1 MPVRTKKKR
10 HKYPLKNPKPRIT
23 STCNATPRGCRLPTR
38 VHWALHPDADVQVPG
53 TAQQKARSA
62 LLPHARRTS
71 PKDIPVR
78 PRHTPLPVWG
88 KHSDVLTGLVQIK
101 QHQTVAAPRAA
112 HQHVVKKHIPH
123 VFLLAFHASGHGRGE
138 TDGVCRPH
146 AVGLSVPHVDG
157 IPRAVEAEHLAAGLL
172 QREIGR
178 RYGIVPTHSDPL
190 APCMKF
196 GVESI
201 KQKSHLAFGV
211 GGVFRRTDKAFRT
224 RGYLPRPTKD

>member
-1 MPVRTKKKR
+1 MPVRTKKATQISIKKSPNRGLPQPATQHHVVAVFR
-10 HKYPLKNPKPRIT
+10 HGCTGHYIRMPTYKFQEPR
-23 STCNATPRGCRLPTR
+23 SRRHDQHFSLTP
-38 VHWALHPDADVQVPG
+38 DVQV
-53 TAQQKARSA
+53 R
-62 LLPHARRTS
+62 
-71 PKDIPVR
+71 KDIPVR

-146 AVGLSVPHVDG
+146 AIGLSVPHVDG

-172 QREIGR
+172 QRE
-178 RYGIVPTHSDPL
+178 
-190 APCMKF
+190 
-196 GVESI
+196 
-201 KQKSHLAFGV
+201 
-211 GGVFRRTDKAFRT
+211 
-224 RGYLPRPTKD
+224 

>member
-1 MPVRTKKKR
+1 MPTYKFQEPRSRR
-10 HKYPLKNPKPRIT
+10 HDQHFSL
-23 STCNATPRGCRLPTR
+23 TP
-38 VHWALHPDADVQVPG
+38 DVQV
-53 TAQQKARSA
+53 R
-62 LLPHARRTS
+62 
-71 PKDIPVR
+71 KDIPVR

-224 RGYLPRPTKD
+224 RGYLPDQPRTDIFLADKPSL